1 MKQRHPADPPQWKSK
16 HLWKS
21 KKNNGTTTL
30 TQKMRIGIR
39 AGAAKKKAVK
49 IDKLIIMDMKIDKVK
64 DEEKIGGTIHTSNSL
79 QLTRTRK
86 RK

>member
-30 TQKMRIGIR
+30 TQKMRIGTK
-39 AGAAKKKAVK
+39 AGAAKMKAVK
-49 IDKLIIMDMKIDKVK
+49 IDKLIIMDVKIDKVK
-64 DEEKIGGTIHTSNSL
+64 VEEKIEITIHSSNPI
-79 QLTRTRK
+79 QLMKTRRK
-86 RK
+86 K